1 LSYNILTA
9 GLRYLIGVKSMKSLE
24 NYSKLTIRISKV
36 RIFKRNSDDGY
47 GYRYLFK
54 CDEIPECSGYGS
66 TISEALEKFQKIAE
80 LWANLV
86 W

>member
-1 LSYNILTA
+1 
-9 GLRYLIGVKSMKSLE
+9 MKSLE

-36 RIFKRNSDDGY
+36 RLFKRDSDDGY

-66 TISEALEKFQKIAE
+66 TISDALKSFKNRLNCGLTWFDNIYPQST
-80 LWANLV
+80 V
-86 W
+86 